1 MTTDSTVALST
12 REQFARTAVDVVDTD
27 PTAALVYA
35 EISGQYL
42 GEARRRHPD
51 RVINVGIREQLL
63 VSTGAGLALSGMTP
77 IVHTFGSF
85 LTERP
90 FEQIKLDFVH
100 QGVGGVLVG
109 SGGSFDIA
117 AGGRTH
123 QSPGDVALLATLP
136 GVAIH
141 VPGSAAEVDAAIR
154 ASVGAGG
161 LHYVRVVDQTN
172 TATFP
177 HQPGRFHTVRH
188 HPGAPVVVAVGPQL
202 DAVLAATA
210 HRPVTVLYANTVRP
224 FDRAGLAAAAGTG
237 PAEVIVVEPYLA
249 GTSAHEV
256 TTALQAVPHRLLS
269 LGVGHTELRRYG
281 SAAEHI
287 AAHGLDAAGI
297 RAAVDGFL
305 ALRA

>member
-1 MTTDSTVALST
+1 MRSAAGSSGASARGLARRHRGRARPRRAGGRPELPRPDPSDRRRGHRRGGMMTTTDP
-12 REQFARTAVDVVDTD
+12 RERFARTSVDVVDAD

-42 GEARRRHPD
+42 GDARRRHPD

-100 QGVGGVLVG
+100 RGVGGVLVD

-117 AGGRTH
+117 AGGRPH

-141 VPGSAAEVDAAIR
+141 V
-154 ASVGAGG
+154 
-161 LHYVRVVDQTN
+161 
-172 TATFP
+172 
-177 HQPGRFHTVRH
+177 
-188 HPGAPVVVAVGPQL
+188 
-202 DAVLAATA
+202 
-210 HRPVTVLYANTVRP
+210 
-224 FDRAGLAAAAGTG
+224 
-237 PAEVIVVEPYLA
+237 
-249 GTSAHEV
+249 
-256 TTALQAVPHRLLS
+256 
-269 LGVGHTELRRYG
+269 
-281 SAAEHI
+281 
-287 AAHGLDAAGI
+287 
-297 RAAVDGFL
+297 
-305 ALRA
+305 

>member
-1 MTTDSTVALST
+1 MTTASTTTPSP

-27 PTAALVYA
+27 PTVALVYA

-42 GEARRRHPD
+42 GDAHRRHPD

-77 IVHTFGSF
+77 IVHTFASF

-109 SGGSFDIA
+109 SGGSFDIS

-154 ASVGAGG
+154 ASVDAGG

-172 TATFP
+172 ATDFP
-177 HQPGRFHTVRH
+177 HRPGRFHTIRH

-202 DAVLAATA
+202 DAVLEATA
-210 HRPVTVLYANTVRP
+210 HRPVTVLYANTIRP
-224 FDRAGLAAAAGTG
+224 FDRAGLAAAVGTA
-237 PAEVIVVEPYLA
+237 AEVVVVEPYLV

-256 TTALQAVPHRLLS
+256 ASALPAVPHRLLS
-269 LGVGHTELRRYG
+269 VGVGRAELRRYG
-281 SAAEHI
+281 SPAEHI

-297 RAAVDGFL
+297 RATIDRFL
-305 ALRA
+305 ALRT

>member
-210 HRPVTVLYANTVRP
+210 H
-224 FDRAGLAAAAGTG
+224 
-237 PAEVIVVEPYLA
+237 
-249 GTSAHEV
+249 
-256 TTALQAVPHRLLS
+256 
-269 LGVGHTELRRYG
+269 
-281 SAAEHI
+281 
-287 AAHGLDAAGI
+287 
-297 RAAVDGFL
+297 
-305 ALRA
+305 